1 MIEEN
6 GDETATQLGIAVE
19 GLHNC
24 RATFLD
30 AVTVVERSGEKVV
43 WQGVV
48 YVFHLIR
55 HSETDRC
62 YAWYADDPETG
73 KRRYYAV
80 LHIPPVDSPE
90 KAVRTSIVR
99 DEKAGKS

>member
-1 MIEEN
+1 MVEN
-6 GDETATQLGIAVE
+6 NSNEIATQLAIAVE

-30 AVTVVERSGEKVV
+30 AVPVIEKFGEKTV
-43 WQGVV
+43 WEGIV

-55 HSETDRC
+55 HPQAEKC
-62 YAWYADDPETG
+62 YAWYSDNPETG

-80 LHIPPVDSPE
+80 LHLPPIDSPG
-90 KAVRTSIVR
+90 KAVRASIVHGH
-99 DEKAGKS
+99 KAGKS